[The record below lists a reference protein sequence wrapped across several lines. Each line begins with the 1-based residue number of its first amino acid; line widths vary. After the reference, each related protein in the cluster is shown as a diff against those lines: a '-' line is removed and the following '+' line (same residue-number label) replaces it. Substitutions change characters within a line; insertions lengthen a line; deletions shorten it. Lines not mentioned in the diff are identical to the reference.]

1 MHHPTLDSAH
11 KARPNQQLIQQ
22 LSLDFWC
29 SIYNSNLPFRP
40 PKSLPNTTTPN
51 ISSPPQDNPLGQAAR
66 LLIPL
71 PLLRESVSS
80 LKVSPAHVKNYEVLV
95 PLSPSPHPTHPHKPK
110 IFHSLCCHGKGV
122 LEAILLLGG
131 GGGGGCCC
139 CCCHGGRGP
148 EGGGGGCPL
157 GGGGGGG
164 IMPIG
169 GGGIIPFP

>member
-1 MHHPTLDSAH
+1 MLCLQWEAPLQTSQVSPKHNHTKH
-11 KARPNQQLIQQ
+11 Q
-22 LSLDFWC
+22 LSSPRHSFGPD
-29 SIYNSNLPFRP
+29 
-40 PKSLPNTTTPN
+40 SLAFNPTALAETKV
-51 ISSPPQDNPLGQAAR
+51 SSP
-66 LLIPL
+66 
-71 PLLRESVSS
+71 
-80 LKVSPAHVKNYEVLV
+80 KVSPAHVRYEVLFH
-95 PLSPSPHPTHPHKPK
+95 LSPSPHPTHPHKPK

-169 GGGIIPFP
+169 GGGIIPSGKQRIGIRLLRMGDPGKCSH